1 MIQQEQQRGAV
12 RMEAVGRLSGG
23 VAHDFNNLLT
33 VIMGRC
39 EVIMGRLEMNDPILR
54 DVLLIQDVA
63 QKAAA
68 LTRQL
73 LAFGR
78 HQTLEPKI
86 VDVNAVIF
94 GMKSMLTSLISE
106 NIRLELIQEPSLWR
120 VHVDQVQLE
129 QVIMNLVVNAI
140 DAMPEGGELII
151 QTSNV
156 ELLSDD
162 SRFNFPVGPG
172 RYMLLSVKD
181 TGHGMDSDT
190 LSHAFEPFFTT
201 KEEKGTGLGLSTVFG
216 IVKQSDGYVAAVSAP
231 GKGTTLEVYLP
242 GFDRAA
248 DVKPVSAS
256 RAADGTENILL
267 VEDAPLVRKLTRELL
282 EARGYCVIETAS
294 AEEALQVCKSF
305 DGSIHLML
313 SDVVM
318 PKKSGRE
325 LAIEA
330 AQYRPDMKVLL
341 MSGYADEITR
351 GLVAKTRIQF
361 LPKPF
366 TAEALGHKIREA
378 LDN

>member
-1 MIQQEQQRGAV
+1 
-12 RMEAVGRLSGG
+12 MEAVGRLAGG

-39 EVIMGRLEMNDPILR
+39 EVMLGRLQPSDPIMR
-54 DVLLIQDVA
+54 DVMLIQDVA

-78 HQTLEPKI
+78 NQTLEPKI
-86 VDVNAVIF
+86 VDINAVIF
-94 GMKSMLTSLISE
+94 GMKTMLRSLISE
-106 NIRLELIQEPSLWR
+106 NIHLEIILEPAAWR
-120 VHVDQVQLE
+120 VYADQVQLE
-129 QVIMNLVVNAI
+129 QVIMNLVVNAV
-140 DAMPEGGELII
+140 DAMPEGGELIV

-156 ELLSDD
+156 ELLSDNSQFD
-162 SRFNFPVGPG
+162 FPVSPG
-172 RYMLLSVKD
+172 RYMLLSVRD
-181 TGHGMDSDT
+181 TGHGMDPDT

-201 KEEKGTGLGLSTVFG
+201 KEQKGTGLGLSTVYG
-216 IVKQSDGYVAAVSAP
+216 IVKQSDGYVTAVSAP

-242 GFDRAA
+242 GFDRQAEG
-248 DVKPVSAS
+248 KPANVS

-267 VEDAPLVRKLTRELL
+267 VEDAPLVRKLARELL
-282 EARGYCVIETAS
+282 EARGYCVIEAAS
-294 AEEALQVCKSF
+294 AEEALQICKSF
-305 DGSIHLML
+305 DGPLHLMV

-318 PKKSGRE
+318 PRKSGRE

-330 AQYRPDMKVLL
+330 VHYRPDMKVLL

-351 GLVAKTRIQF
+351 GLVAKTGIQF

-366 TAEALGHKIREA
+366 TAEALGHKVREA

>member
-1 MIQQEQQRGAV
+1 
-12 RMEAVGRLSGG
+12 MEAVGRLAGG

-106 NIRLELIQEPSLWR
+106 NIRLELIQEASLWR

-162 SRFNFPVGPG
+162 GRFNFPVGPG
-172 RYMLLSVKD
+172 PYMLLSVKD

-190 LSHAFEPFFTT
+190 LAHAFEPFFTT

-305 DGSIHLML
+305 DGPIHLML